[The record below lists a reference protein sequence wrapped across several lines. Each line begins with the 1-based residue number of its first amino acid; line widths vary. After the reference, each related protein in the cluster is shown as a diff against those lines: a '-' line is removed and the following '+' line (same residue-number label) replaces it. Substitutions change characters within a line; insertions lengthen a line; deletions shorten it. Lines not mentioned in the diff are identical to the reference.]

1 MILFKD
7 NLKDSFQGERNCVT
21 ETVLGKIS
29 IECTDIC
36 CFAASSFTVGEHDS
50 SGSASNLS
58 LATEL
63 NVIAVKHPSPLL
75 DKIMKRLSPLVPR
88 P

>member
-7 NLKDSFQGERNCVT
+7 NLKDNFQGERNFVT

-29 IECTDIC
+29 IECIDIC
-36 CFAASSFTVGEHDS
+36 FFAASSFMLGEHDG
-50 SGSASNLS
+50 SGSASILS
-58 LATEL
+58 LAAEL

-75 DKIMKRLSPLVPR
+75 DKKK
-88 P
+88 